1 MTENRLTQTFAGLRA
16 RSEKALVA
24 FITAGDPLPDRTA
37 DVIVALA
44 EAGAD
49 VVELGIP
56 FSDPLADGPTIQA
69 SSLRALVAGMTPP
82 KVLEIVRE
90 ARKRTQVPL
99 VLMGSWNPV
108 MQYGM
113 ERFTRDA
120 VAAGADG
127 TILTDLS
134 PEEAGEWK
142 RIADAA
148 NLATVFLLAPTST
161 MARMAL
167 VGKMA
172 SGFIYCVSRTGITGV
187 GSVVPSDLPPLVSSI
202 RQRAHGT
209 PVCVG
214 FGISEPEHVAA
225 VCDIAEGAVV
235 GSALVTLLHKERDN
249 PDLLRLAAEYIT
261 RLKEATGTCPPAPVP
276 GGRWLDESGARR
288 PQGEKL

>member
-1 MTENRLTQTFAGLRA
+1 MTENRLDTTFAALRA
-16 RSEKALVA
+16 RNEKALVA

-49 VVELGIP
+49 IIELGIP

-69 SSLRALVAGMTPP
+69 SSHRSLVSGMTPP
-82 KVLEIVRE
+82 QVLEIVRE

-108 MQYGM
+108 LQYGM
-113 ERFTRDA
+113 KRFAKDT
-120 VAAGADG
+120 VEAGADG

-142 RIADAA
+142 RVADAA

-161 MARMAL
+161 VARMAL

-172 SGFIYCVSRTGITGV
+172 SGFIYCVSRTGVTGAR
-187 GSVVPSDLPPLVSSI
+187 GDVPTELPAMIDAI
-202 RQRAHGT
+202 RQRSGDL
-209 PVCVG
+209 PLCVG
-214 FGISEPEHVAA
+214 FGISNPEQARAIAA
-225 VCDIAEGAVV
+225 YADGIVV
-235 GSALVTLLHKERDN
+235 GSSLVDLLHREREN
-249 PDLLRLAAEYIT
+249 PRLLEIAGDYIASLKAAT
-261 RLKEATGTCPPAPVP
+261 R
-276 GGRWLDESGARR
+276 
-288 PQGEKL
+288 